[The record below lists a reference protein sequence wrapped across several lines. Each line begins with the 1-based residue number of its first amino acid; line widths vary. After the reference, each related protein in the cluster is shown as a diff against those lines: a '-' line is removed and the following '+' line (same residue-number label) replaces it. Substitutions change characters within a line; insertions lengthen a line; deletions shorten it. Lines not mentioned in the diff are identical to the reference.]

1 MSHLKKS
8 KMEII
13 GLEIVSEDVEQ
24 VWLLQ
29 FTIRWELPVHFIQL

>member
-29 FTIRWELPVHFIQL
+29 FTIR